1 MSKKNDG
8 VYVHTLKEPFEY
20 EDKTYT
26 EINFDFGKLT
36 GKDAAAIE
44 EELAAENHMIRFEI
58 FDDKYLNLVAARA
71 GGIAENVLTAL
82 PMLEYMDI
90 QNAVRRSLAES
101 RGEEPEVQMDLKK
114 LTGADYRAVRE
125 ELDAEGH
132 LVVSDALDSEFR
144 RKVAARASGM
154 SEKDLMELPIQG
166 YLSITGRVRNFLLR
180 LA

>member
-1 MSKKNDG
+1 MSEKNDG

-20 EDKTYT
+20 EDKTYE

-44 EELAAENHMIRFEI
+44 EELAAENHIIRFEI

-90 QNAVRRSLAES
+90 QSAARRNLTI
-101 RGEEPEVQMDLKK
+101 RNGEETEVQMDLKK
-114 LTGADYRAVRE
+114 LTGMDYRAIRE

-132 LVVSDALDSEFR
+132 VVVSDALDSEFR
-144 RKVAARASGM
+144 RKVAVRASGK
-154 SEKDLMELPIQG
+154 SEKDLMELPIRE
-166 YLSITGRVRNFLLR
+166 YLNVTGRVRNFLLR